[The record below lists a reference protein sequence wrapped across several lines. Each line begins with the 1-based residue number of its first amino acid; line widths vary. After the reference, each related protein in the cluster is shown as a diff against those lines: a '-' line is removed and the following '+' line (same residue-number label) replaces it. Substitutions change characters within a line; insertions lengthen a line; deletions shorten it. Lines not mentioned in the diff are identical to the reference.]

1 MTNAQKAA
9 RLLVAIDRLEDA
21 DIWMQQSLGSTNKTR
36 VYFERIQRLIED
48 LTNEIDE
55 LEAQ

>member
-9 RLLVAIDRLEDA
+9 RLRMAIDHLEDA
-21 DIWMQQSLGSTNKTR
+21 DRWMQQSLGSTNKTR
-36 VYFERIQRLIED
+36 VYFERIQSLIED

-55 LEAQ
+55 LEA